1 MSAIGASHAERRH
14 ARPGL
19 NFSSARI
26 LTLAALSF
34 FRIAKSALQT
44 QLGFWS
50 KHLPGITPHYAVKCN
65 NDAVLMR
72 WMCEL
77 NPELGFDC
85 ASDREIAE
93 ALPLGR
99 PIVYAQPTKKVSD
112 IRAAQSRGVSTTVV
126 DSVEEVEKL
135 AEARWSGEVLVRLLV
150 SDAGSKQP
158 FSKKFGAPMPW
169 LPAIYDAARVNKIN
183 MTGFSFHVGSECGDA
198 DQFRAAIKDCSMGGD
213 VARRY
218 GFRTTCVDIGGGFL
232 PDEKAI
238 AAVGKT
244 VLAARRRYFG
254 VDPAIRWI
262 AEPGRFL
269 AAPTHTLY
277 TTVIGRKPVWPAPVA
292 PVDPAWR
299 LTIDES
305 VYGAFSNIP
314 FDGQRPVLE
323 PMCAEK
329 AREPRRPTVV
339 FGRTCDSGD
348 CIGTNIALP
357 EMRVGDVLRV
367 TNMGAYTTVTASE
380 FNGFP
385 KAGRIY
391 EPELR

>member
-1 MSAIGASHAERRH
+1 
-14 ARPGL
+14 
-19 NFSSARI
+19 
-26 LTLAALSF
+26 
-34 FRIAKSALQT
+34 
-44 QLGFWS
+44 
-50 KHLPGITPHYAVKCN
+50 
-65 NDAVLMR
+65 MR

-77 NPELGFDC
+77 NPDLGFDC
-85 ASDREIAE
+85 ASDREISE
-93 ALPLGR
+93 VLPFGR
-99 PIVYAQPTKKVSD
+99 PIVYAQPTKKLDD
-112 IRAAQSRGVSTTVV
+112 ITSAQSRGVSITVV

-169 LPAIYDAARVNKIN
+169 LPTIYDAAKAHKLN
-183 MTGFSFHVGSECGDA
+183 MTGFSFHVGSECCEA
-198 DQFRAAIKDCSMGGD
+198 DQYRAAIANCSMGSEI
-213 VARRY
+213 AQRY

-232 PDEKAI
+232 PDEHAI
-238 AAVGKT
+238 TMVGKAVGS
-244 VLAARRRYFG
+244 ARRQYFG
-254 VDPAIRWI
+254 TDPAVRWI

-277 TTVIGRKPVWPAPVA
+277 TKVIGKKPVWPAPDKET
-292 PVDPAWR
+292 DPAWR
-299 LTIDES
+299 ITIDES

-323 PMCAEK
+323 PIGTTAT
-329 AREPRRPTVV
+329 ASTLVQRPTVV

-348 CIGTNIALP
+348 CIGTNIMLP

-367 TNMGAYTTVTASE
+367 PNMGAYTTVTASE

-385 KAGRIY
+385 KAGRVY
-391 EPELR
+391 EELMG